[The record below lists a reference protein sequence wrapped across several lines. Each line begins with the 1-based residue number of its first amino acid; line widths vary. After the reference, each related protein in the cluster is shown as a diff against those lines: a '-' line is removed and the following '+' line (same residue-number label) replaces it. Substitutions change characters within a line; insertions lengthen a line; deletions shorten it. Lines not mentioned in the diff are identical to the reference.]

1 MKFRTVNRYLCI
13 DCHSLLIL
21 EVEDLIC
28 GYIISLNFSTLR
40 MRLGSSFAHWIALYT
55 LAGRGSNAAITLD
68 LTSKASITK
77 AASTI
82 AFDLMS
88 YYTGNNTGD
97 VPGNL
102 PDPYYWWEA
111 GAMSVFHK

>member
-1 MKFRTVNRYLCI
+1 MRI
-13 DCHSLLIL
+13 SSSL
-21 EVEDLIC
+21 
-28 GYIISLNFSTLR
+28 
-40 MRLGSSFAHWIALYT
+40 AYT
-55 LAGRGSNAAITLD
+55 ATFCALAGQGANAAITLD
-68 LTSKASITK
+68 LTSDDSIKK

-82 AFDLMS
+82 AYDLMS

-111 GAMSVFHK
+111 GAMSVEPAFSLPTLLMRRQVRNDD

>member
-1 MKFRTVNRYLCI
+1 MRISSSVAYAATLC
-13 DCHSLLIL
+13 
-21 EVEDLIC
+21 
-28 GYIISLNFSTLR
+28 
-40 MRLGSSFAHWIALYT
+40 A
-55 LAGRGSNAAITLD
+55 LAGQGANAAITLD
-68 LTSKASITK
+68 LTSDDSIKK

-82 AFDLMS
+82 AYDLMS

-111 GAMSVFHK
+111 GAMYAVNPFYLDALLTRT